1 MENWPIY
8 LKNLT
13 LDHIYYKVVEGA
25 RKLQQI
31 DLKVFE
37 LSNISHMCG
46 QLGRPSLLAEV
57 ELNLAP
63 PVLLHQVQ

>member
-1 MENWPIY
+1 MHKKWE
-8 LKNLT
+8 
-13 LDHIYYKVVEGA
+13 VA
-25 RKLQQI
+25 RKLQEFE
-31 DLKVFE
+31 LKVFE

-63 PVLLHQVQ
+63 PVLLHQLQ

>member
-1 MENWPIY
+1 MPH
-8 LKNLT
+8 T
-13 LDHIYYKVVEGA
+13 LPQVVEGA

-63 PVLLHQVQ
+63 PVLLHQLQ